1 MKHTVFA
8 AVIGFVLFCSRLP
21 ATFATTGSDGT
32 TGDSCRSDRDCTSY
46 SRCLNGICTVPPA
59 VSGHSDDQT
68 PMLEFVAGEASHGR
82 FFLEMARSGFERSR
96 GLGHRPSMANGW
108 GMLFVFPQTVQ
119 QPFTMAPMRFPLD
132 LIFIDDDGKV
142 VDIIEDA
149 QPQAPILIPASPYRQ
164 VLELNAGA
172 VHADGIQAGD
182 SVRFTGV
189 PRALR

>member
-8 AVIGFVLFCSRLP
+8 AVIGLVLFCTRLTV
-21 ATFATTGSDGT
+21 TFATGGSEGT
-32 TGDSCRSDRDCTSY
+32 TGDSCRSNKDCTSY
-46 SRCLNGICTVPPA
+46 YRCLNGICAVPPA

-68 PMLEFVAGEASHGR
+68 PMLEFVDGEASHGR
-82 FFLEMARSGFERSR
+82 FFLEMARNEFERLR

-119 QPFTMAPMRFPLD
+119 QPFTMASMHFPLD

-149 QPQAPILIPASPYRQ
+149 QPLVPVLIPASPYRQ

-172 VHADGIQAGD
+172 VHTHGIQAGD

-189 PRALR
+189 PPALR